1 MGGINMHSKYDLV
14 KVIDKDDRE
23 FYGALGIINEVD
35 KDIDGYTLYGL
46 LFVGSHHNRLAER
59 ETPLFYGDELE
70 GI

>member
-1 MGGINMHSKYDLV
+1 MKHSKYDLV

-35 KDIDGYTLYGL
+35 KDPDGYTLYGL
-46 LFVGSHHNRLAER
+46 IFVGKHHNRIAEK
-59 ETPLFYGDELE
+59 EGPLFYADELE